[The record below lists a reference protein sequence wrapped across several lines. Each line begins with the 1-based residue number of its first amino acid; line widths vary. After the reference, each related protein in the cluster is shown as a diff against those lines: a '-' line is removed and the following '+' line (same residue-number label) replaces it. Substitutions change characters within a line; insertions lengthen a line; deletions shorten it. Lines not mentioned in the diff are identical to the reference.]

1 MRICSLLPSTTEIVC
16 SLGLQDSI
24 VGVTHE
30 CDYPPEVMN
39 KNRVVFSN
47 IDYHNLN
54 NAEIDELISKNRQE
68 GKSTYLIDKHKLTE
82 ASPDVIFTQG
92 LCDVCAVSENLVED
106 AVTVLGYK
114 PEIVSLQPSSIGEVL
129 ESIITIGEVTNT
141 EKNAREIVDDLE
153 RRIDSVKQK
162 VSNERDKP
170 RVFCMEWLEPPYVG
184 GHWIPE
190 MVEYAGGIN
199 GLSHK
204 GEPSEKVTWEQI
216 HEFAPNI
223 IIVMPCGFDIDK
235 TMDEIDCVLSNNT
248 WHSLP
253 ATKKGEV
260 YIVDANS
267 YFSRPGPRIVDGLE
281 ILAKIFY
288 PDKFRHNHP
297 VDSVMNLRNY
307 MHMQSF
313 LG

>member
-16 SLGLQDSI
+16 SLGLQDNI

-47 IDYHNLN
+47 IDYRNLN
-54 NAEIDELISKNRQE
+54 NAEIDDLISKNRQQ

-114 PEIVSLQPSSIGEVL
+114 PDIVSLQPSSVGDVL

-141 EKNAREIVDDLE
+141 EKRAGEIVDDLE

-170 RVFCMEWLEPPYVG
+170 RVFCLEWLEPPYVA
-184 GHWIPE
+184 GHWVPE

-204 GEPSEKVTWEQI
+204 GEPSIKVTWDQI
-216 HEFAPNI
+216 YEFAPNI

-248 WHSLP
+248 WHTLP

-281 ILAKIFY
+281 ILGKIFY